1 MNTLMKIIIA
11 IIVLLIAI
19 WANSFIPGIWLLV
32 IIIAVI
38 IYYII
43 SLYNN
48 LVDKRNSVKNAWS
61 KIDVQLNRRADL
73 IENLVQT
80 VKGYSIHEKETLT
93 KVAEARSGLLNSNT
107 VPEIQKSNDY
117 LSECLAQLYAV
128 CEQYPD
134 LKASTNF
141 LKLQSQLENLE
152 NSIAQYRESYNNYVL
167 IYNNSCEQFPS
178 NVVALLFDFLPADF
192 FETEEGKK
200 RLPKVEF

>member
-11 IIVLLIAI
+11 IIVILVAI
-19 WANSFIPGIWLLV
+19 YFNSFIQGIWLL
-32 IIIAVI
+32 IIILAII
-38 IYYII
+38 IYYFIK
-43 SLYNN
+43 LYNN
-48 LVDKRNSVKNAWS
+48 LVDKKNSVKNAWS

-152 NSIAQYRESYNNYVL
+152 NLIAQYRESYNNYVL

-192 FETEEGKK
+192 FETQEDKK

>member
-1 MNTLMKIIIA
+1 MKIIIA

>member
-1 MNTLMKIIIA
+1 MKIIIA
-11 IIVLLIAI
+11 IIVILVAI
-19 WANSFIPGIWLLV
+19 YFNSFIQGIWLL
-32 IIIAVI
+32 IIILAII
-38 IYYII
+38 IYYFIK
-43 SLYNN
+43 LYNN
-48 LVDKRNSVKNAWS
+48 LVDKKNSVKNAWS

-152 NSIAQYRESYNNYVL
+152 NLIAQYRESYNNYVL

-192 FETEEGKK
+192 FETQEDKK

>member
-1 MNTLMKIIIA
+1 MGK
-11 IIVLLIAI
+11 LIYSRNLATG
-19 WANSFIPGIWLLV
+19 NN
-32 IIIAVI
+32 IAVI